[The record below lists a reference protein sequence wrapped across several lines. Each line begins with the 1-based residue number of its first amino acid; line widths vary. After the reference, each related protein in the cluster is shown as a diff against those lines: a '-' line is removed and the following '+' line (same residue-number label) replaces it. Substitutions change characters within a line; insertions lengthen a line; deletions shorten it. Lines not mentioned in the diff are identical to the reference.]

1 MTRILSFLVLPFLD
15 AFQFQPHPLTFMN
28 RNPSTTSASTT
39 QSSLLSTT
47 ILRASTTTPS
57 VVDPMLFPASTI
69 YTIKSPAPLG
79 IVLSEFDV
87 STPEGGVLTPLEV
100 SDVSEG
106 LNGGRLG
113 VRASD
118 VVISLNGLPLLA
130 PGIGYDVI
138 IEAITTEFEAGKE
151 IEIGFFRGSANG
163 GVEGFEGLVEAI
175 LGGDEELEVEQ
186 VRILCVCVCGTT

>member
-1 MTRILSFLVLPFLD
+1 MP
-15 AFQFQPHPLTFMN
+15 
-28 RNPSTTSASTT
+28 
-39 QSSLLSTT
+39 
-47 ILRASTTTPS
+47 TP
-57 VVDPMLFPASTI
+57 D
-69 YTIKSPAPLG
+69 
-79 IVLSEFDV
+79 
-87 STPEGGVLTPLEV
+87 GVLTPLEV

-151 IEIGFFRGSANG
+151 IEIGFFRGSENG

-175 LGGDEELEVEQ
+175 LGGDDELEVEQ
-186 VRILCVCVCGTT
+186 VRYNRVSDSVY